1 MKPVI
6 LLQTLASGF
15 QLVRAKLSIESLM
28 TYMKQV
34 FIYKK
39 NCFFSQTKYINHD
52 KALTNILYDYP
63 TNWIKKMHLLN
74 QSIERVM
81 NLYF

>member
-6 LLQTLASGF
+6 FFQTLASGF

-28 TYMKQV
+28 TCVKKV

-39 NCFFSQTKYINHD
+39 KFFFSQTKYINHD
-52 KALTNILYDYP
+52 KTLTNILYDYP
-63 TNWIKKMHLLN
+63 TN
-74 QSIERVM
+74 
-81 NLYF
+81 